1 MNLRRN
7 LKHFM
12 YKIATNNIFS
22 VLISVAVIVW
32 IFFHGKGE
40 DILDL
45 TLFFALVL
53 SFTLQLA
60 EKMLSAAIK
69 NWTEDER
76 KLDSNYDKLVKRYV
90 DDFIVYENAEAEAKA
105 LHKLHKLVKPN
116 YGDKGEK
123 IKTKYRFP
131 VQLVA
136 LFHGTDMII
145 RDSSEMYEIPEALSA
160 VSSELFEAHESSNSY
175 NQLNIRVRD
184 WGLTEQGFAIQTM
197 RTTYFASLITNRAMD
212 YPWSNGLTNRDV
224 YQYGPFIESL
234 AKSKMSNH
242 LGFNG
247 FIKSSDGYIPFVKRN
262 QIVSIGKCTY
272 GDSIGA
278 SMKAKYA
285 LDSTTKELSKAG
297 MEKAFVQEIKD
308 ELKIEP
314 EYLENFNIKTG
325 VIAAYRDFVEGGKP
339 QLLIYAKTTLSKE
352 QIEANFKTKLKGEI
366 LQKKR
371 SSWDKELKELED
383 GSRILWIKTTE
394 LKELAIAP
402 GLMVYKNKKLP
413 MMPSASAAVVMLL
426 RWMQER
432 KDERD

>member
-1 MNLRRN
+1 
-7 LKHFM
+7 
-12 YKIATNNIFS
+12 
-22 VLISVAVIVW
+22 
-32 IFFHGKGE
+32 
-40 DILDL
+40 
-45 TLFFALVL
+45 
-53 SFTLQLA
+53 
-60 EKMLSAAIK
+60 
-69 NWTEDER
+69 
-76 KLDSNYDKLVKRYV
+76 
-90 DDFIVYENAEAEAKA
+90 
-105 LHKLHKLVKPN
+105 
-116 YGDKGEK
+116 
-123 IKTKYRFP
+123 
-131 VQLVA
+131 
-136 LFHGTDMII
+136 
-145 RDSSEMYEIPEALSA
+145 
-160 VSSELFEAHESSNSY
+160 
-175 NQLNIRVRD
+175 
-184 WGLTEQGFAIQTM
+184 M

-234 AKSKMSNH
+234 AESKMSNH